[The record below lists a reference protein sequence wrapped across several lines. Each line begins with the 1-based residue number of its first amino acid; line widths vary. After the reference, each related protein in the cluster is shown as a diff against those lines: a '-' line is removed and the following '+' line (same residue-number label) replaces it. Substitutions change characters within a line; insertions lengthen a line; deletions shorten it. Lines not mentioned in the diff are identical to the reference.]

1 MGNGSLLFVEPPKK
15 SLSREYS
22 NRRGQKRTMRFSE
35 ASWDFSKGGNPLIN
49 TINHFI
55 KIQRVEE
62 AWMGRG
68 KEEKRMLH
76 KNKRRKGPR
85 NPLNLVAP
93 PGIVFFSGVSGK
105 KGPTGSV
112 LFLTQLFTDF
122 I

>member
-22 NRRGQKRTMRFSE
+22 NRRGQERTTRFSE

-62 AWMGRG
+62 AWIERG
-68 KEEKRMLH
+68 KEEKRTLH

-85 NPLNLVAP
+85 NPLNPAAP
-93 PGIVFFSGVSGK
+93 PGIVF
-105 KGPTGSV
+105 
-112 LFLTQLFTDF
+112 LAE
-122 I
+122 